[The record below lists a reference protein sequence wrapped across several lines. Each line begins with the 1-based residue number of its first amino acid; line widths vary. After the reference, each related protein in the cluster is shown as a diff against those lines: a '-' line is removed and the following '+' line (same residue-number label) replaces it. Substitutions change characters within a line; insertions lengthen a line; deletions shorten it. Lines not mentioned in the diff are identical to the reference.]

1 MKAGGGIRLE
11 EAGLVLTETNERVDR
26 PLRRRRFARTVLLP
40 PPKGRLFGRE
50 EGDERWR
57 RMGKGG
63 RHSAGPG

>member
-1 MKAGGGIRLE
+1 M
-11 EAGLVLTETNERVDR
+11 LTETNERVDR
-26 PLRRRRFARTVLLP
+26 PLRRRRFAGTVLLP